1 MEGYEKGVLER
12 WGGESEGGEEK
23 ERNSIEGGL

>member
-1 MEGYEKGVLER
+1 MEGCEKGVLER
-12 WGGESEGGEEK
+12 WGESEGGEEK

>member
-1 MEGYEKGVLER
+1 MKKEFWNGG
-12 WGGESEGGEEK
+12 GGESEGGEEK